1 MRTLLLRRIVPPLF
15 VVLTF
20 AAGPGAAAAQTPQQ
34 QAQTDKEHTELLVKS
49 LDIHPG
55 SVVGE
60 IGAGYGEV
68 SVLMARQ
75 VGESG
80 RVFSNDL
87 SETQRQKIA
96 ENVKQAGVGNVTIVA
111 GDEKI
116 TKFPAHC
123 CDAVFMRNVYHHF
136 HDPATMNASIAASL
150 KPGGRV
156 AVIDF
161 MPPPGQESA
170 DPAHRGDEGHHG
182 VTPETVERELQS
194 AGFEIVSRTAPGQ
207 DKEWFMVVARLR

>member
-1 MRTLLLRRIVPPLF
+1 MRNLLLRRTVPALA
-15 VVLTF
+15 VLVTL
-20 AAGPGAAAAQTPQQ
+20 AAWPGAAAAQTPEQ
-34 QAQTDKEHTELLVKS
+34 QARTDREHTELLVKS

-55 SVVGE
+55 SAVGE
-60 IGAGYGEV
+60 IGAGYGEM
-68 SVLMARQ
+68 SVLMAHE
-75 VGESG
+75 VGENG
-80 RVFSNDL
+80 HVFSNDL

-96 ENVKQAGVGNVTIVA
+96 ENLKKGGVGNVTIVA

-116 TKFPAHC
+116 TNFPAHC
-123 CDAVFMRNVYHHF
+123 CDAIFMRNVYHHF
-136 HDPATMNASIAASL
+136 HDPATMNANIAASL

-182 VTPETVERELQS
+182 VTPETVERELKA